1 MLFKLPVLTTNW
13 LVLRASGLGTSSSS
27 SSGSDG
33 DDAARLEAR
42 ENRYDQRV
50 GGLVLVVSVAVLLAS
65 LLYFATV
72 DQRQLCGEQRSAA
85 ALVNR
90 TSLHMEAAAAQSAV
104 DRGDSSAKGLD
115 RDQPGSSSSSSSS
128 SGQMQACVAHNRST
142 AEAGSPVGTLDVL

>member
-1 MLFKLPVLTTNW
+1 
-13 LVLRASGLGTSSSS
+13 
-27 SSGSDG
+27 
-33 DDAARLEAR
+33 
-42 ENRYDQRV
+42 
-50 GGLVLVVSVAVLLAS
+50 VLVVSVAVLLAS

-115 RDQPGSSSSSSSS
+115 RDQPGSSNSS
-128 SGQMQACVAHNRST
+128 SGQLQARVAHNRST